1 MRRSAATLLPPLG
14 ALEISLQME
23 VSLESRLPQL
33 ELSVRHGR
41 VVWGHPHWWNFL
53 LGLLA

>member
-14 ALEISLQME
+14 ALEISLQMG